1 MLSFVILDKHL
12 SSTKNVPRQAHSAL
26 EAAHLVPLLTELYT
40 KLGHPRAPWLM
51 QSCKWCKNTSPK
63 NELLIAMV
71 KAVSDGRLPPLG
83 RKKKKI
89 RCSWVYG
96 LLSPSAETCNA
107 PALGDTAQAALSHL
121 DKPGAVFFQT
131 PSAGALSRVLSR
143 SAAVLL
149 KCSALHCVFSLCFIL
164 YFPTLLH
171 VFQCNFRLLQRG
183 ISSEPLAVWF
193 FQVMDLSFHKCG
205 KLSCT
210 PF

>member
-83 RKKKKI
+83 RKKKKNQVQLGVWAFEPFCWDLQCTSTWWHSTGSPQPPGQAWGCFLSDSLC
-89 RCSWVYG
+89 RCFVKSLKSVCSSPPEVQCTALCIFTVFYFVF
-96 LLSPSAETCNA
+96 SHPSACLSVQLQA
-107 PALGDTAQAALSHL
+107 PPERNL
-121 DKPGAVFFQT
+121 
-131 PSAGALSRVLSR
+131 
-143 SAAVLL
+143 
-149 KCSALHCVFSLCFIL
+149 
-164 YFPTLLH
+164 
-171 VFQCNFRLLQRG
+171 
-183 ISSEPLAVWF
+183 
-193 FQVMDLSFHKCG
+193 
-205 KLSCT
+205 
-210 PF
+210 